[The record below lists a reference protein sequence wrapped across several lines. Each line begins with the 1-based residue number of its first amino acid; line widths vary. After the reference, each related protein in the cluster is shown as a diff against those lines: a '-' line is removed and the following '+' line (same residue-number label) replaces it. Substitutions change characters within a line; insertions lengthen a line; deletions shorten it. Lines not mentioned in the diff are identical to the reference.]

1 MRVAPARVAPARVRT
16 PLSPRA
22 AYSAKASVQADV
34 FIPIETLYLALQF
47 GLMGLNFSAIHR
59 KFATGVNR

>member
-1 MRVAPARVAPARVRT
+1 MQV
-16 PLSPRA
+16 L
-22 AYSAKASVQADV
+22 AYSAKASVQEDV

-47 GLMGLNFSAIHR
+47 GLMGLAFSAIHR

>member
-1 MRVAPARVAPARVRT
+1 YSPWRPALYHWTVQA
-16 PLSPRA
+16 L

-47 GLMGLNFSAIHR
+47 GLMGLAFSAIHR